1 MKTSEIREKFIQFFE
16 SKSHIHLP
24 SSSLIPSGDATLLF
38 TNAGMVQFKDN
49 FTGKANPKNKRAV
62 TIQKCVRAGGKHN
75 DLENVGFTA
84 RHHTFFEML
93 GNFSFGD
100 YFKEEAIAFAW
111 EFLTQELKI
120 PKDKLYITCHH
131 TDTESA
137 DIWHEKMNI
146 PRDRIFFKGDKDNFW
161 EMGETGPCGPCSEI
175 FYDHGEKHADP
186 TVDTSECLLDDESR
200 YVEVWNLVF
209 MQYEK
214 YRDGSEIKKKSLP
227 KPSVDTGAGLER
239 LAAALQGTYNN
250 FDSDGFQVIIK
261 KIENISSKKY
271 SDFPQMMRVVADH
284 ARSTSLLLSDG
295 VLPSNEGRGYVLRRI
310 IRRAVRY
317 LDLLEVKTTSLYT
330 LVDVV
335 FDSLV
340 QIFPDIRNNQQFV
353 EKYLRLEEDSFRKTL
368 SSGLKLLEKEIQNL
382 KSSSKTKLSG
392 KSTFDLYD
400 THGFPIDLTEMILK
414 ENNLSLD
421 IDGFNAEM
429 KKQKDRSKKSGN
441 FSASEND
448 NELFYKSFEKNGA
461 TNFLG
466 YELLESDSKL
476 LDIIE
481 LKDKSALIFDQSP
494 FYAEG
499 GGQLGDIGEIYQSNN
514 LIGLVENTLKPVDG
528 LHIHLTKSTNNF
540 KIGDT
545 YKLLVNKKNRNL
557 TKCNHTATHLLQ
569 AALIEVLGK
578 HIKQAGSSVGP
589 ERLRFDFTHPEKL
602 SKEDISEIEN
612 IVNTKIQDAIDV
624 SPSSVKKDEAIKMG
638 AMALFGEKYGDIVR
652 IINIPGFSLELCGG
666 THVQNTSEISYFKI
680 LTEGSLS
687 TGVRRIEAMTNVG
700 AFNFVNQKL
709 STLDEI
715 ETISNTKDKKL
726 VEKIVKMKKEI
737 LSANKKISQLQEK
750 IQTINAQDV
759 LDSDTIEL
767 SSGLTFKHIQASP
780 EMDIRKLGDLFI
792 DKHPKGLVLITSNKG
807 NKSMVLLKT
816 YNNNENLDCS
826 NLLKDV
832 ASKFGAKGGG
842 KKAMAQGSISS
853 DDLAGFT
860 KEMTEKI
867 FSLYNS

>member
-1 MKTSEIREKFIQFFE
+1 MKTSEIRIKFIKFFE
-16 SKSHIHLP
+16 SKSHAHLP
-24 SSSLIPSGDATLLF
+24 SASLIPSGDATLLF

-100 YFKEEAIAFAW
+100 YFKKEAISFAW
-111 EFLTQELKI
+111 EFLTKELNI
-120 PKDKLYITCHH
+120 PKEKLYITCHH

-137 DIWHEKMNI
+137 DIWHNQEGI
-146 PRDRIFFKGDKDNFW
+146 PRERIFFKGDKDNFW

-175 FYDHGEKHADP
+175 FFDHGKDHADAS
-186 TVDTSECLLDDESR
+186 VDTSECLLDDESR
-200 YVEVWNLVF
+200 YVEIWNLVF
-209 MQYEK
+209 MQFEK
-214 YRDGSEIKKKSLP
+214 YRDGSEIKKKLLP

-239 LAAALQGTYNN
+239 IAAALQGTYNN

-261 KIENISSKKY
+261 KIETISSKKY
-271 SDFPQMMRVVADH
+271 SDYPQMMRVVADH

-317 LDLLEVKTTSLYT
+317 LDLLEVKNTSLYT

-368 SSGLKLLEKEIQNL
+368 SSGLKLLEKEISL
-382 KSSSKTKLSG
+382 LKKSSQTKLSG
-392 KSTFDLYD
+392 KAAFDLYD

-414 ENNLSLD
+414 ENGLTPDL
-421 IDGFNAEM
+421 DGFNSEM
-429 KKQKDRSKKSGN
+429 QKQVKRSKKSGN
-441 FSASEND
+441 FSANEND

-461 TNFLG
+461 TNFIG
-466 YELLESDSKL
+466 YDQLESDSKL
-476 LDIIE
+476 LDIIK
-481 LKDKSALIFDQSP
+481 LKDQSALIFDKSP

-499 GGQLGDIGEIYQSNN
+499 GGQLGDIGEIYSGND
-514 LIGLVENTLKPVDG
+514 LVALVENTLKPVDG
-528 LHIHLTKSTNNF
+528 LHIHLTQSKNEF
-540 KIGDT
+540 KLGNT

-557 TKCNHTATHLLQ
+557 TKSNHTATHLLQ
-569 AALIEVLGK
+569 AALISVLGN

-589 ERLRFDFTHPEKL
+589 DRLRFDFTHPEKL
-602 SKEDISEIEN
+602 SKEDISKIEG
-612 IVNTKIQDAIDV
+612 IVNKKIQESINV
-624 SPSSVKKDEAIKMG
+624 MPSSVKKDEAISMG

-666 THVQNTSEISYFKI
+666 THVKNTSEISFFKI
-680 LTEGSLS
+680 LSEGSLA
-687 TGVRRIEAMTNVG
+687 TGVRRIEAMTNIG

-709 STLDEI
+709 STLEEI
-715 ETISNTKDKKL
+715 ETISNTKDQKL
-726 VEKIVKMKKEI
+726 VEKIVKMKEEI
-737 LSANKKISQLQEK
+737 LSANKKISQLEEK
-750 IQTINAQDV
+750 IQTINAQDI
-759 LDSDTIEL
+759 LDSDIISL
-767 SSGLTFKHIQASP
+767 SNGLTFKHIHATSD
-780 EMDIRKLGDLFI
+780 MDIRKLGDLFI
-792 DKHPKGLVLITSNKG
+792 DKHPKGLVFITANKG

-816 YNNNENLDCS
+816 YKNNENLDCS
-826 NLLKDV
+826 SLLKDI

-853 DDLAGFT
+853 TDLDSFT
-860 KEMTEKI
+860 QEMNNKI
-867 FSLYNS
+867 FDLYNS

>member
-1 MKTSEIREKFIQFFE
+1 MKTSEIRDKFIKFFE

-111 EFLTQELKI
+111 EFLTKELNI
-120 PKDKLYITCHH
+120 PKEKLYITCHK
-131 TDTESA
+131 TDEQSA
-137 DIWHEKMNI
+137 DIWHKQIGI
-146 PRDRIFFKGDKDNFW
+146 PRNRIFFKGDKDNFW

-175 FYDHGEKHADP
+175 FYDHGEKHSDP
-186 TVDTSECLLDDESR
+186 AIDISKCILDDEQR
-200 YVEVWNLVF
+200 YVEIWNLVF
-209 MQYEK
+209 MQFEK
-214 YRDGSEIKKKSLP
+214 YKDGTEIKRKLLP

-239 LAAALQGTYNN
+239 IAAALQGTYNN

-261 KIENISSKKY
+261 KIEKICSKKY
-271 SDFPQMMRVVADH
+271 TDHPQMMRVVADH

-317 LDLLEVKTTSLYT
+317 LDLLEVKKTSLYT

-368 SSGLKLLEKEIQNL
+368 SSGLKLLEKEINNL
-382 KSSSKTKLSG
+382 KKASKTKLSG
-392 KSTFDLYD
+392 KAAFDLYD

-414 ENNLSLD
+414 EKGLSADL
-421 IDGFNAEM
+421 DGFKSQM
-429 KKQKDRSKKSGN
+429 QKQKDRSKKSGD

-461 TNFLG
+461 TKFLG
-466 YELLESDSKL
+466 YDQLESESKL
-476 LDIIE
+476 LDMID

-499 GGQLGDIGEIYQSNN
+499 GGQLGDIGEIYLGNEMVA
-514 LIGLVENTLKPVDG
+514 IIENTLKPVDG
-528 LHIHLTKSTNNF
+528 LHIHLTQSKNKLKVGN
-540 KIGDT
+540 T
-545 YKLLVNKKNRNL
+545 YKLLVNKKNRTL
-557 TKCNHTATHLLQ
+557 TKSNHTATHLLQ
-569 AALIEVLGK
+569 AALINVLGN

-589 ERLRFDFTHPEKL
+589 DRLRFDFTHPEKL
-602 SKEDISEIEN
+602 TKQEILKIEN
-612 IVNTKIQDAIDV
+612 IVNNKIQESINV
-624 SPSSVKKDEAIKMG
+624 SPSLVKKDKAIKMG

-652 IINIPGFSLELCGG
+652 IIDIPGFSLELCGG
-666 THVQNTSEISYFKI
+666 THVKNTSEISFFKI
-680 LTEGSLS
+680 LSEGSLS

-709 STLDEI
+709 SILEEI
-715 ETISNTKDKKL
+715 ETISNTKDQKL
-726 VEKIVKMKKEI
+726 IDKIVKMKDEV
-737 LSANKKISQLQEK
+737 LSANKLISQLQEK
-750 IQTINAQDV
+750 IQTINAQEV
-759 LDSDTIEL
+759 LNSDTIAL
-767 SSGLTFKHIQASP
+767 SNGLTYKHIQATSD
-780 EMDIRKLGDLFI
+780 MDIRKLGDLFI
-792 DKHPKGLVLITSNKG
+792 DKHPKGLVFITVEKDT
-807 NKSMVLLKT
+807 KSMVLLKT
-816 YNNNENLDCS
+816 FNNNNKLDCS

-842 KKAMAQGSISS
+842 KKAMAQGSISTG
-853 DDLAGFT
+853 DLANFS
-860 KEMTEKI
+860 KEMNEKI
-867 FSLYNS
+867 LSLYNS